1 MRLFHPDARDASHK
15 HRRLYAIYELTFTI
29 IEFTAGM
36 LFLVGSWLFFYR
48 SLEDAAIWCF
58 VIGSACFVIGPS
70 LKLAREVHYA
80 MTGDL
85 DDLAKRAESQ

>member
-1 MRLFHPDARDASHK
+1 MILFNPDTSSRSTR
-15 HRRLYAIYELTFTI
+15 HRKLYAAYELVFTI

-36 LFLVGSWLFFYR
+36 LFLVGSWMFFYA
-48 SLEDAAIWCF
+48 SLQNPAIWCF

-80 MTGDL
+80 MIGDFE
-85 DDLAKRAESQ
+85 DLAERARF